1 MATGFRRNR
10 KRPDEEAAA
19 ASRPDEERAEEARAE
34 GRSAEDHADADSGDE
49 APLTREEELERERDE
64 LLDRWRRAHAD
75 YQNLRRRQRA
85 DIDAAVSTARMAL
98 LGELLLVLDYL
109 DMALGSP
116 VTTDEGRNLLYG
128 VQMTRDQLAGLL
140 EREGAAPVDSSGD
153 FDPQV
158 HQAVAI
164 VETDEVPP
172 GRIVET
178 VRRGWTIGEH
188 VLRHA
193 HVKVAEA
200 PGTGAQAAADA
211 VEGSEAPAEDED
223 A

>member
-1 MATGFRRNR
+1 MVKIALFGI
-10 KRPDEEAAA
+10 AA
-19 ASRPDEERAEEARAE
+19 ASLFMLSSSGLRAHDGMHMPTAE
-34 GRSAEDHADADSGDE
+34 TTR
-49 APLTREEELERERDE
+49 PLTMTHQQQIEIQLAQPPPE
-64 LLDRWRRAHAD
+64 
-75 YQNLRRRQRA
+75 
-85 DIDAAVSTARMAL
+85 SRMAL

-116 VTTDEGRNLLYG
+116 VTTDEGRNLLFG

-178 VRRGWTIGEH
+178 VRHGWTIGEH